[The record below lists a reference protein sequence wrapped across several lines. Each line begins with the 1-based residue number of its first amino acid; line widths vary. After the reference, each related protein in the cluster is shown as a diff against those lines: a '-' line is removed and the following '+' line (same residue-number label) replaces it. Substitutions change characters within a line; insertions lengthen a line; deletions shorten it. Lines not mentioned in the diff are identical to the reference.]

1 MRDRVVVVL
10 GLLGFFCSPS
20 YALDCKNGGGS
31 QADMN
36 QCADVRFK
44 ASDAQLNGTY
54 KKVMACLDPVGDG
67 ARSLV
72 DAQRA
77 WLRYRDSECKFQGS
91 VSQGGS
97 VQPMVIGSCLTSI
110 TDRRTK
116 ELNDYLTCR
125 EGDLSCPVHDCNSPN
140 SGGQP
145 AQK

>member
-1 MRDRVVVVL
+1 MRRRFVVI

-20 YALDCKNGGGS
+20 HALDCKSGGGT

-36 QCADVRFK
+36 QCADARFK

-54 KKVMACLDPVGDG
+54 KKVMACLGPTGDG
-67 ARSLV
+67 ATSLV

-77 WLRYRDSECKFQGS
+77 WLRYRDAECKFQGS
-91 VSQGGS
+91 ASDGGS
-97 VQPMVIGSCLTSI
+97 VQPMVIGSCLASI

-116 ELNDYLTCR
+116 ELKDYLTCQ
-125 EGDLSCPVHDCNSPN
+125 EGDLSCPVHDCNLPD
-140 SGGQP
+140 GAGRP